1 MRDSNL
7 RKQSKK
13 LMTMGSSVKTH
24 VEVDTILMSMPT
36 VVQVHTSVEKNQ
48 LLSNLL
54 KVSQVDQD

>member
-24 VEVDTILMSMPT
+24 VEVDTILMSMLT
-36 VVQVHTSVEKNQ
+36 VVQVHTSVEKNL